1 MRVAVFLQDDLGE
14 SSVHCLVA
22 CGCRRGF
29 WRGKHTQ
36 LEVPSLDSCK
46 DWPPQEAAACG
57 LTDAEPRSVA
67 AAAAAAAE
75 AAENVAAAVS
85 ADVNGAEAAAA
96 PPSQGWCEKQVHY

>member
-57 LTDAEPRSVA
+57 LTDAEPRSAA

-75 AAENVAAAVS
+75 NVAAAAAVS

>member
-67 AAAAAAAE
+67 AAAAEAAE